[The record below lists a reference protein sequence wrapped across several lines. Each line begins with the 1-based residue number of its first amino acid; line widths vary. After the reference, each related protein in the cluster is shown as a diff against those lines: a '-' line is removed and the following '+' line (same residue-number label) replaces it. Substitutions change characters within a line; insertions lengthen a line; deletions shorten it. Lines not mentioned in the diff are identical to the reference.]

1 MVVCRRQATPS
12 WLSSVGWISLAD
24 QESEI
29 DLMSVSD
36 TEPRS
41 EEQNT
46 EKDVGRMKRRKV
58 GGRR

>member
-1 MVVCRRQATPS
+1 
-12 WLSSVGWISLAD
+12 
-24 QESEI
+24 
-29 DLMSVSD
+29 MSVSD

-46 EKDVGRMKRRKV
+46 EKDVGRTKRRKV